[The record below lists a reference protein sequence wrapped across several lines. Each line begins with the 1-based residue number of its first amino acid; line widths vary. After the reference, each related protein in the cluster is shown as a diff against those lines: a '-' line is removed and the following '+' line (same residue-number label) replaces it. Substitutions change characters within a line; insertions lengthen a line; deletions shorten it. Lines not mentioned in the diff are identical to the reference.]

1 MGHDWTTRGTHHR
14 VTARGRA
21 RDLVRGFAR
30 GDVPYPRGSAR
41 DRMPYS
47 RGSARDDVAHP
58 AGSGR
63 DQGPYPRTSPEDGGA
78 VPAPLGRDAVVA
90 DRRWAADLRA
100 AVFCSLALFALIM
113 LVDCAAG
120 TLSAVRTGL
129 WAGLAVL
136 LYVILHPARVTA
148 GPGWLAVRG
157 PLRRRHVCTGLLTS
171 VRISETVAARLVL
184 CDSLGNR
191 VEFDPKILAENPLL
205 LHRLDAGA
213 RRSRACGLLRT
224 GAADLGWL
232 LARLDG
238 REAKAVFEASG
249 LR

>member
-30 GDVPYPRGSAR
+30 DHVP
-41 DRMPYS
+41 
-47 RGSARDDVAHP
+47 H
-58 AGSGR
+58 
-63 DQGPYPRTSPEDGGA
+63 PRTSPEDGGGDL
-78 VPAPLGRDAVVA
+78 PAPGGRDAVVE
-90 DRRWAADLRA
+90 DRGRAADLRS
-100 AVFCSLALFALIM
+100 AVFCSLALFALIV
-113 LVDCAAG
+113 LVDFGAG
-120 TLSAVRTGL
+120 TLSAVRAGL

-136 LYVILHPARVTA
+136 LYVILYPARVTA

-157 PLRRRHVCTGLLTS
+157 PVRRGHVCLDLLTTAR
-171 VRISETVAARLVL
+171 VSETVAARLVL

-191 VEFDPKILAENPLL
+191 VEFDPKVLAENPLL

-213 RRSRACGLLRT
+213 RASRASGLLRS
-224 GAADLGWL
+224 GSAELSRL
-232 LARLDG
+232 LTRLDG